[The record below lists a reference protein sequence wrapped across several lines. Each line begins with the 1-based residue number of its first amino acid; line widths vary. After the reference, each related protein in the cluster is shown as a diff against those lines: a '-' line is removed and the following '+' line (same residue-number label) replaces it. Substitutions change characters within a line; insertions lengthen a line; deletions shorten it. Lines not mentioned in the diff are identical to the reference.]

1 MMLLKYKNHLGLG
14 LVLYDLLPDFEKYV
28 SVNAIPMDANDVIIL
43 VRMTANLQFDPEFD
57 PATNSFTSNSSK
69 DFGKRLIKLGNKSE
83 S

>member
-1 MMLLKYKNHLGLG
+1 
-14 LVLYDLLPDFEKYV
+14 
-28 SVNAIPMDANDVIIL
+28 MDANDVIIL